1 VVNLNVGRD
10 IKRLALPG
18 LPHLGSG
25 IAFTW
30 NGRPVLATPHL
41 REGKVSIIDM
51 QDWSVVKTIET
62 PGPGFFMRSHENTP
76 YAWTDA
82 MLGKAKDT
90 MAIIDKRTLDVVRT
104 VTPAPGKTA
113 AHVEFDKTGRFVLVS
128 IWEMDGALVIYDAAT
143 FAEIKRIPMSRPS
156 GKYNVWNKIS
166 FSDGTSH

>member
-1 VVNLNVGRD
+1 
-10 IKRLALPG
+10 
-18 LPHLGSG
+18 
-25 IAFTW
+25 
-30 NGRPVLATPHL
+30 
-41 REGKVSIIDM
+41 
-51 QDWSVVKTIET
+51 
-62 PGPGFFMRSHENTP
+62 MRRHENTP

-82 MLGKAKDT
+82 MLGKGKDR
-90 MAIIDKRTLDVVRT
+90 MAVIDKRTLDVVRT